1 MEHYDLA
8 VIGGGPAGVTA
19 ALRAREL
26 GAGRVAIVE
35 RSASMGGTCTLDGCA
50 PTRVL
55 AKTAR
60 LLRDSEQ
67 FAEYGLMCPKPEVD
81 FAQVIK
87 RTQDVVYE
95 LQEKKQLQYHL
106 SEAEISTYIGVGA
119 AEFTNPYEV
128 RFSNG
133 GGLKADRFILAAG
146 GRARRLD
153 FPGAEFAVTHSDV
166 WEMKRLPAS
175 IIIVGTGATGCQ
187 LASIMEA
194 FGVKVTLM
202 EVLPHILS
210 AEDADVSTCIH
221 QEFTKRGVEII
232 TGIKG
237 IARIARENG
246 QLRTVINTSDGEVVY
261 STNMVLLSIGW
272 PSNADRLNLAA
283 AGVEMKGSF
292 VQVDDGLRTTAAH
305 IYAAGDITGRMML
318 VQSAAQQ
325 ARIAAENALLGAE
338 RAAVHKLVPH
348 GGFTDPEYASVGYT
362 EVEARQKYNVVV
374 AKVPYADMD
383 RAVIDDRQVGFCKM
397 IVDRESHRIVGAH
410 VVGEQAVEVVQVI
423 AAGMA
428 GELRIEHLAELEFSY
443 PTFAAI
449 VGVAARQIARDLNA
463 VPIVKEW
470 RLLTR
475 LRPAEWERADG
486 ASLDVELD
494 NARNAA
500 TD

>member
-1 MEHYDLA
+1 MEHFDLA

-26 GAGRVAIVE
+26 GAERVALVE
-35 RSASMGGTCTLDGCA
+35 RGAVMGGTCTIDGCA

-67 FAEYGLMCPKPEVD
+67 FAEYGLMGQKPEVD
-81 FAQVIK
+81 FARVIS
-87 RTQDVVYE
+87 RTQQVVYE

-106 SEAEISTYIGVGA
+106 NEAEVATHVGVGA
-119 AEFTNPYEV
+119 AAFVNPHEI
-128 RFSNG
+128 RFANG
-133 GGLKADRFILAAG
+133 GGLTAERFILAAG
-146 GRARRLD
+146 GRPRRLD
-153 FPGAEFAVTHSDV
+153 FPGAEYAHTHSDV
-166 WEMKRLPAS
+166 WTMKRLPAS

-194 FGVKVTLM
+194 FGVKVALM
-202 EVLPHILS
+202 EVLPQILP
-210 AEDADVSTCIH
+210 AEDHDVSVCIH
-221 QEFTKRGVEII
+221 EAFTHRGVEIV

-237 IARIARENG
+237 LARIEKAGG
-246 QLRTVINTSDGEVVY
+246 QLRAVINTVEGETGY
-261 STNMVLLSIGW
+261 TTDMVLLSVGW

-292 VQVDDGLRTTAAH
+292 VQVDDALRTTVSH

-325 ARIAAENALLGAE
+325 ARIAVENALLGAD
-338 RAAVHKLVPH
+338 RAAEHKLVPH

-362 EVEARQKYNVVV
+362 EAEALKKYDVVV

-397 IVDRESHRIVGAH
+397 IVDKESHRIVGAH
-410 VVGEQAVEVVQVI
+410 VVGEQAVEVVQVV

-428 GELRIEHLAELEFSY
+428 GEMRVEHLAELEFSY

-463 VPIVKEW
+463 VPIAKEW

-486 ASLDVELD
+486 ASLDAELE

-500 TD
+500 ID